1 MARGLAHDHDEKRA
15 AIRKGAAAY
24 FAAHGYDR
32 ASMAGAAAACGVS
45 KALIYHY
52 HDSKEALLYDILEAH
67 LSDLVRVVDA
77 ALAETSDLAP
87 DLRLRALIQA
97 ILAAYR
103 DADAEH
109 KLQIDALATLP
120 EARRTPLVMLQRRLV
135 DALSGVLAEAAP
147 GLDHAPNL
155 RPVTMSVFGML
166 NWFYIWHRPG
176 HGMSRSD
183 YGDLVTDMVLGGIA
197 AVSAPPQAPS
207 RNRPA

>member
-1 MARGLAHDHDEKRA
+1 MARGLARDHDEKRA

-24 FAAHGYDR
+24 FATHGFDR

-52 HDSKEALLYDILEAH
+52 HDSKEALLQDILGAH

-77 ALAETSDLAP
+77 ALEATAKDAP
-87 DLRLRALIQA
+87 RVRLRALIQA

-109 KLQIDALATLP
+109 KLQIDALSTLP
-120 EARRTPLVMLQRRLV
+120 EARRAPLVALQRRLV
-135 DALSGVLAEAAP
+135 GALSGVLAEAAP
-147 GLDHAPNL
+147 GLARAPSL

-166 NWFYIWHRPG
+166 NWFYMWHRPG
-176 HGMSRSD
+176 HGLSRED
-183 YGDLVTDMVLGGIA
+183 YGDLVTDMVLGGIGAVA
-197 AVSAPPQAPS
+197 A
-207 RNRPA
+207 